1 MPTYRPGSR
10 RLNRERSGAGLM
22 STHHLRRCN
31 SRAGSMVQ
39 YSDAPLLRFTT
50 TCSSS
55 LFFTVKRSGDLFL
68 GKGSC
73 KRRSLPEL
81 GRLLGFGRLTPTIR
95 LTEFFASRVSHSR
108 QRELAGP
115 GRRSAGEQRAWGGE
129 FMMRPSW
136 RSVWF
141 PGFAHLSR
149 NFQRRRLLPRSA
161 DVTGTH
167 LVFESRGLPAR
178 ESRSS

>member
-1 MPTYRPGSR
+1 MPTYRPGFR

-115 GRRSAGEQRAWGGE
+115 RPPVRGRATSLGWGVYDETLLAKRLVPRFRSLKQE
-129 FMMRPSW
+129 
-136 RSVWF
+136 
-141 PGFAHLSR
+141 
-149 NFQRRRLLPRSA
+149 
-161 DVTGTH
+161 
-167 LVFESRGLPAR
+167 LPAATPTTTLR
-178 ESRSS
+178 